1 MVGTQLN
8 GVQYGSLYA
17 LVTSGVGL
25 PVFSRYDVAT
35 NIWTVLNVTNLPA
48 TFGTDGALVFPSPAV
63 NAFDAAGY
71 HSPILRTITASATA
85 LANATAIS
93 VGALPEALAIG
104 TRLNFGT
111 NAAPV
116 WATLTAAAAASA
128 TSIVVA
134 PLVAQ
139 VTIAATAQYYGQM
152 YLVGNAG
159 TQMYRYNIGTAVWS
173 TTSANSANP
182 AIPAAPGAVGA
193 GVGLRWAPGIA

>member
-17 LVTSGVGL
+17 ILSSGTGA

-48 TFGTDGALVFPSPAV
+48 TFGTDSSLIFPTPAV

-71 HSPILRTITASATA
+71 HSGVLRTITTTA
-85 LANATAIS
+85 LANAGATSIA
-93 VGALPEALAIG
+93 VVALPEALAIG

-111 NAAPV
+111 NAAPI
-116 WATLTAAAAASA
+116 WATLTAAAALNAVSV
-128 TSIVVA
+128 TVA

-139 VTIAATAQYYGQM
+139 VPNASTAQWYGNM
-152 YLVGNAG
+152 YLVGNAS
-159 TQMYRYNIGTAVWS
+159 TQMYRFNVGTAAWS

-182 AIPAAPGAVGA
+182 TIPAAPAAVGA
-193 GVGLRWAPGIA
+193 GV

>member
-35 NIWTVLNVTNLPA
+35 NVWTVLNVTNLPA
-48 TFGTDGALVFPSPAV
+48 TFGTDGALIFPTPAV
-63 NAFDAAGY
+63 NAFDGAGY
-71 HSPILRTITASATA
+71 HSGTLRTITASATA
-85 LANATAIS
+85 AVNATSIS
-93 VGALPEALAIG
+93 VNTLPEALALG
-104 TRLNFGT
+104 TRLNFGS
-111 NAAPV
+111 NAAPI

-128 TSIVVA
+128 TSITVA

-139 VTIAATAQYYGQM
+139 VTSAATAQYYGNM

-159 TQMYRYNIGTAVWS
+159 TQMYRYNVGTAVWS
-173 TTSANSANP
+173 TTSANTSNP
-182 AIPAAPGAVGA
+182 AIPAAPAAVGA